1 MAVVVVAAAVHG
13 PAPGAGAVAARGRV
27 SRTGRVAVARARLAR
42 RSRVVR
48 QLARRPGL
56 RRCGRGEGGRGQRRG
71 GAGRGRERR
80 RRRASSGT
88 GSGLAVAE
96 AEGGPAPPAIA
107 ETNGI
112 ARGRRAERTETR
124 VGSFSSASTRV
135 MAPAS
140 ARATRNASPTR
151 LADASRGP
159 VPGPTA
165 RSPSRRAAEPRARA
179 SSRGKASGTCA
190 RAERGKTPPER
201 IPGDRSRAPNAN
213 TARSHRRAQSRIPG
227 ARRVRDAR
235 PTRASLLR
243 LGEREA
249 GRPRPERETRGSFF
263 FCRPVPGGGAHRS
276 TPMKRSRAGFPDRRG
291 DEDQSTRSARGRPG
305 GDGFVNRTRRE
316 SRGEPIGP
324 DRGAAVNRNAR
335 TGRGTSPSIKR
346 VGTRRTT
353 RGRQ

>member
-1 MAVVVVAAAVHG
+1 
-13 PAPGAGAVAARGRV
+13 
-27 SRTGRVAVARARLAR
+27 
-42 RSRVVR
+42 
-48 QLARRPGL
+48 
-56 RRCGRGEGGRGQRRG
+56 
-71 GAGRGRERR
+71 
-80 RRRASSGT
+80 
-88 GSGLAVAE
+88 
-96 AEGGPAPPAIA
+96 
-107 ETNGI
+107 
-112 ARGRRAERTETR
+112 
-124 VGSFSSASTRV
+124 

-140 ARATRNASPTR
+140 ARALRNASPTR

-235 PTRASLLR
+235 PTRASPLR

-263 FCRPVPGGGAHRS
+263 FRRPVPGGGAHRS

-291 DEDQSTRSARGRPG
+291 DEDQSTRSARGPG
-305 GDGFVNRTRRE
+305 GRFVNRTRRE

-346 VGTRRTT
+346 VGFRDEHARTT
-353 RGRQ
+353 V

>member
-1 MAVVVVAAAVHG
+1 VVVVAAAVHG

-56 RRCGRGEGGRGQRRG
+56 RRGGRGEGGRGQRRG
-71 GAGRGRERR
+71 GAGRSRERR

-88 GSGLAVAE
+88 GSGTVAVAE

-112 ARGRRAERTETR
+112 ARGRREERTETR

-235 PTRASLLR
+235 PTRASPLR
-243 LGEREA
+243 LGEREV

-263 FCRPVPGGGAHRS
+263 FRRPVPGGGAHRS
-276 TPMKRSRAGFPDRRG
+276 TPMKRSRAGFPDRRS
-291 DEDQSTRSARGRPG
+291 DEDQSTRSARGAAG
-305 GDGFVNRTRRE
+305 RE

-346 VGTRRTT
+346 VGFRDEHARTT
-353 RGRQ
+353 V

>member
-1 MAVVVVAAAVHG
+1 MVVVAAAVHG

-112 ARGRRAERTETR
+112 ARGRREERTETR

-263 FCRPVPGGGAHRS
+263 FRRPVPGGGAHRS

-291 DEDQSTRSARGRPG
+291 DEDQS
-305 GDGFVNRTRRE
+305 DEERTRGGREGLLIGRVANREE
-316 SRGEPIGP
+316 SRSDPT
-324 DRGAAVNRNAR
+324 GAPR
-335 TGRGTSPSIKR
+335 
-346 VGTRRTT
+346 
-353 RGRQ
+353 